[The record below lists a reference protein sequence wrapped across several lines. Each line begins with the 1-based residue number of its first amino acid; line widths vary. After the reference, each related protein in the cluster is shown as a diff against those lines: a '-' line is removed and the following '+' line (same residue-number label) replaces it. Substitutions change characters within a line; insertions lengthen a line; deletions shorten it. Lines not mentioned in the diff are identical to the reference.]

1 MIKWL
6 INWLAT
12 KLSPLL
18 QMDEGMLNIYRRLD
32 VLENNSHPPIFSKSQ
47 LEKINKRQE
56 KTEKRLE
63 DLETTAF
70 VKKLNK
76 YDWEGSD

>member
-1 MIKWL
+1 MIIEWL
-6 INWLAT
+6 VNKIIPYLQ
-12 KLSPLL
+12 LS
-18 QMDEGMLNIYRRLD
+18 EGMLNIYRRLD
-32 VLENNSHPPIFSKSQ
+32 KMEKDSHPPIFSKSQ
-47 LEKINKRQE
+47 LERINKRQE
-56 KTEKRLE
+56 KTDKRLE

>member
-1 MIKWL
+1 MIIKWL
-6 INWLAT
+6 AS
-12 KLSPLL
+12 KLFPLL
-18 QMDEGMLNIYRRLD
+18 QVDEGMLNIYRRLD
-32 VLENNSHPPIFSKSQ
+32 RMEKDSHPPIFSKSQ
-47 LEKINKRQE
+47 LERINKRQE
-56 KTEKRLE
+56 KTDKRLE

>member
-1 MIKWL
+1 MIIKWL
-6 INWLAT
+6 AS
-12 KLSPLL
+12 KLFPLL
-18 QMDEGMLNIYRRLD
+18 QVDEGMLNIYRRLD
-32 VLENNSHPPIFSKSQ
+32 RMEKDSHPPIFSKSQ
-47 LEKINKRQE
+47 LERINKRQE